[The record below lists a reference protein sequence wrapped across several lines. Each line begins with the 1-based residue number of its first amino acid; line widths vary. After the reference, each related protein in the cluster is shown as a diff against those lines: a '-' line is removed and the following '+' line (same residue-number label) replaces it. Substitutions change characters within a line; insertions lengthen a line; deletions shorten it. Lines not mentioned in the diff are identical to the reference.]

1 MITHEEKYQNIA
13 RAMELRD
20 ELFTLANTFAGEETG
35 NIAVMLHNSC
45 NCILWAKE
53 MFEVKHE
60 KV

>member
-35 NIAVMLHNSC
+35 DVAIRLHEAC
-45 NCILWAKE
+45 NYILRAKLL
-53 MFEVKHE
+53 FEELPK
-60 KV
+60 